1 MQPYFV
7 TFKRFWLILAVP
19 VVVLPLILALI
30 LNPNP
35 AYTASIG
42 LWFDQPIYL
51 DTSQTSTA
59 TSDLTTGTVNNY
71 ADSLTSLLNSH
82 DFLVEVADEL
92 TRSGYSLSENA
103 RDTLLIQINRGATLT
118 IAGNNFLIV
127 SYSSDDA
134 NLTVSILRALT
145 TSYTNYIEQ
154 TFLTSGQSMITFV
167 QNQLSQAKSDL
178 DKAEQDALAYLANH
192 PSQSDPSITQ
202 SFVSDNDVQRG
213 LLLLT
218 RDQAQTR
225 YNTLSTNLEQ
235 LKMAY
240 DKVSKGNSDLIEV
253 RDPAAIIKS
262 DVFNK
267 QTKIIVGAS
276 LGLVGGILTA
286 LLLLLLLTWNN
297 TSLFTTS
304 QTSRLLG
311 LQIITE
317 LPFAGPLAKKNPHY
331 PARSYRLRLLR
342 RNILVLIAGIGFLAI
357 TLYLSYKNPPN
368 AIVTPVVVLLI
379 VLIYRNPA
387 IGFNL
392 ALFLVLACEIY
403 ISPDGFS
410 DYTTIPVRNYNSFTS
425 LSLSFTPVET
435 ILAWTTFCIIL
446 HTIRSNKFT
455 LKLKTTTVLFL
466 IFGGFLAFAYLWG
479 VILHHGDSKAALVE
493 IRAPIYLVLVYLLTV
508 YFMPS
513 RKMWVALDW
522 IIPTGLTLLALTT
535 MIRYFLLAGT
545 DEAILAESLS
555 GFNHDNAI
563 LFVILVM
570 WCLNKVVFGYSRGQR
585 LIGFFLVIL
594 PVIAILL
601 SGRRA
606 AFASLAICLVASL
619 MILFIK
625 KRKIFFVTVA
635 ILVIIVPPYMII
647 FKNASGPLGLAAR
660 AFNSSSAEVGSRD
673 YSSDLYRV
681 IEKNNVRLTIRESP
695 LTGKGFGQQ
704 FTRYNTLVDLDFFE
718 YQYYTPHVQV
728 LWLWLKVGVFG
739 WILFWVLICGALF
752 RLGQLVK
759 YERQKLYLSLAITA
773 GNIIIAIMVF
783 AYLDISLVNT
793 RLMTVLG
800 VAIGLLEIGYRNLSR
815 RNVITNKANRL
826 DSSDAKT
833 LNYLEEKEL
842 VGSY

>member
-1 MQPYFV
+1 MQPYI
-7 TFKRFWLILAVP
+7 TTLKKFWLVLIIP

-35 AYTASIG
+35 TYTASIG

-51 DTSQTSTA
+51 DTTQTSTA

-82 DFLVEVADEL
+82 DFLVEVTNEL
-92 TRSGYSLSENA
+92 TKNGYSLSENA
-103 RDTLLIQINRGATLT
+103 RTTLLLQINKGAKLT
-118 IAGNNFLIV
+118 VAGNNFLVV
-127 SYSSDDA
+127 SYASDNA
-134 NLTVSILRALT
+134 NLAVSILRALT
-145 TSYTNYIEQ
+145 TSYTNYIEHA
-154 TFLTSGQSMITFV
+154 FLTNGQSMITFV
-167 QNQLSQAKSDL
+167 QNQLNQAKTDL
-178 DKAEQDALAYLANH
+178 DKAQQDALAYLANH
-192 PSQSDPSITQ
+192 PSQSKPSITQ
-202 SFVSDNDVQRG
+202 SFVSDTDVQRD

-225 YNTLSTNLEQ
+225 YNTLSSNLEQ

-240 DKVSKGNSDLIEV
+240 DKVSKGNSNLIEI
-253 RDPAAIIKS
+253 RDPAAIVKS

-267 QTKIIVGAS
+267 QTKIIVGS
-276 LGLVGGILTA
+276 ILGLAGGLLTS
-286 LLLLLLLTWNN
+286 LLLVLLLTWNN
-297 TSLFTTS
+297 TSLFASS

-311 LQIITE
+311 LQIISE
-317 LPFAGPLAKKNPHY
+317 LPFTRALEKKKQNY
-331 PARSYRLRLLR
+331 PARSYKLRLLR
-342 RNILVLIAGIGFLAI
+342 RNILILLASIGFLGI
-357 TLYLSYKNPPN
+357 TLFLSYKNPPN
-368 AIVTPVVVLLI
+368 AIVTPVVILLI
-379 VLIYRNPA
+379 VLIYKNPA

-392 ALFLVLACEIY
+392 TVFLVLACEIY

-435 ILAWTTFCIIL
+435 ILAWTIFCIIL
-446 HTIRSNKFT
+446 RTIRSNKFT
-455 LKLKTTTVLFL
+455 LKPKATTALFL
-466 IFGGFLAFAYLWG
+466 IFGGFLAFAYVWG

-493 IRAPIYLVLVYLLTV
+493 IRAPIYLVLVYLLTTH
-508 YFMPS
+508 FMPN
-513 RKMWVALDW
+513 RKIWVVLDW
-522 IIPTGLTLLALTT
+522 IIPAGLSLLALTT
-535 MIRYFLLAGT
+535 LIRYFLLAGT
-545 DEAILAESLS
+545 SEAFLADSLS

-570 WCLNKVVFGYSRGQR
+570 WCLNKVVFGSSKGQR
-585 LIGFFLVIL
+585 LTGFLLVIL
-594 PVIAILL
+594 PVVAIML

-606 AFASLAICLVASL
+606 AFASLGICLIAFL

-625 KRKIFFVTVA
+625 RRKAFFITVV
-635 ILVIIVPPYMII
+635 ILLIIVPPYMIL

-660 AFNSSSAEVGSRD
+660 AFNSSSAAVGSRD

-681 IEKNNVRLTIRESP
+681 IEKNNVRLTIREAP

-704 FTRYNTLVDLDFFE
+704 FTRYNSLVDLNFFE
-718 YQYYTPHVQV
+718 FQYYTPHVQV

-759 YERQKLYLSLAITA
+759 YERQKLYLNLAITA

-793 RLMTVLG
+793 RLMTILG
-800 VAIGLLEIGYRNLSR
+800 VSIGLLEIGYRNLNK
-815 RNVITNKANRL
+815 RNVITNKTNRL
-826 DSSDAKT
+826 DSSDSKS
-833 LNYLEEKEL
+833 LDYLEEKEL
-842 VGSY
+842 AGSY